1 MRKSNLRLATVS
13 ELPAAPQAASPTL
26 HEVLVS
32 AAAQMVSAYVVNRP
46 QENIN
51 LTAMLADVYA
61 ALAGLSPQAASSALR
76 PRVAVED
83 SVQDDFLVCL
93 EDGKKVKML
102 KRHLKA
108 TYNMTPDEY
117 RARWNLP
124 ADYPMVAP
132 NYAQVRSKLAKEI
145 GLGKR

>member
-1 MRKSNLRLATVS
+1 MRKSNLRLAAVS
-13 ELPAAPQAASPTL
+13 ELPAPQAGNSM
-26 HEVLVS
+26 HELLVS

-61 ALAGLSPQAASSALR
+61 ALASLSPQSAGSAPR
-76 PRVAVED
+76 PRVAIAD
-83 SVQDDFLVCL
+83 SVQDDFIICL

-108 TYNMTPDEY
+108 VYNMTPDEY